1 MDTAH
6 YSVYKMAAP
15 PLNKG
20 TQAEHTLP
28 LLWTLLSSH
37 SLGLIT
43 TPEGFE
49 RPRPGP
55 SSLFVCAGRPL
66 IVRGPV
72 PRNPSICDYGGS
84 GPTSKLEEDP
94 ILAKALARTDM
105 GSSEGQTSA
114 TSIRHVE
121 IEGRSIA
128 VMIPNEA
135 HVDTEADV
143 DSIEDLSAILNQ
155 CSVGDALVTASRGT
169 YLDSRIGHPTL
180 RLPMEKMSCG
190 VFWGKFPGKHALNQ
204 IIVLWKVHPTFQF
217 HGSGWI
223 VFRFASTEDQN
234 KVLENG
240 PYMIYGSPLL
250 LKPMTKYFS
259 FGKEAINT
267 FPIWVQLR
275 NVPLTL
281 WNPIIFGMI
290 CSRLGR
296 PIRMDRLTTSKERIT
311 YARCLAEV
319 DMAKEL
325 VYSVM
330 LNLDDKGE
338 HERRVYYENL
348 LRYCPQCKKVGH
360 TKENCKAKQAENRD
374 KGGKTNATDSGKQ
387 PTTSDAG
394 EGTRG
399 EWVIKQNTSI
409 MAISASEEPVGCSVE
424 KETAIQELTHN
435 PESTPVNLESMPI
448 LAQSLLEPA
457 HPQESYPIPDNQMT
471 EHRLA
476 HPQ

>member
-1 MDTAH
+1 
-6 YSVYKMAAP
+6 MAKK
-15 PLNKG
+15 NK
-20 TQAEHTLP
+20 
-28 LLWTLLSSH
+28 
-37 SLGLIT
+37 
-43 TPEGFE
+43 
-49 RPRPGP
+49 RK
-55 SSLFVCAGRPL
+55 
-66 IVRGPV
+66 
-72 PRNPSICDYGGS
+72 DGGS

-155 CSVGDALVTASRGT
+155 CSVGDALVTA
-169 YLDSRIGHPTL
+169 
-180 RLPMEKMSCG
+180 
-190 VFWGKFPGKHALNQ
+190 
-204 IIVLWKVHPTFQF
+204 
-217 HGSGWI
+217 
-223 VFRFASTEDQN
+223 
-234 KVLENG
+234 
-240 PYMIYGSPLL
+240 SPLL